1 MFDIGFTELLLLA
14 VVGLLVLGP
23 ERLPEAARTFGVMVG
38 KLRRSFYSIR
48 NEVQRE
54 LEMDEIRTR
63 LEKERQKMGLDQIR
77 ESWEE
82 FARQSGQDLNQLG
95 SPTASAPASTPAEI
109 DAPTGSDATAKTEP
123 PAEVAVVTE
132 NSIGAESS
140 SPTEPPIKSNA
151 AK

>member
-23 ERLPEAARTFGVMVG
+23 ERLPEAARTFGVMLG
-38 KLRRSFYSIR
+38 KLRRSFDSIR

-63 LEKERQKMGLDQIR
+63 LEQERQKMGLDQIR

-82 FARQSGQDLNQLG
+82 FARQSGQDLNQLSG
-95 SPTASAPASTPAEI
+95 QTAPRPTPDSAEPKPSAEPEVTPDIESAGN
-109 DAPTGSDATAKTEP
+109 PGTE
-123 PAEVAVVTE
+123 TE
-132 NSIGAESS
+132 NTIHSKTS
-140 SPTEPPIKSNA
+140 T
-151 AK
+151 

>member
-63 LEKERQKMGLDQIR
+63 LEKEREKMGLDQIR

-82 FARQSGQDLNQLG
+82 FARQSGQDLNRIA
-95 SPTASAPASTPAEI
+95 SPGAVPGASPATDTDASPGPDASATPEPAVAAGADPEAGAAVSKQ
-109 DAPTGSDATAKTEP
+109 DSTAK
-123 PAEVAVVTE
+123 
-132 NSIGAESS
+132 
-140 SPTEPPIKSNA
+140 
-151 AK
+151 